1 MKQNE
6 KLPSARWFG
15 RMLGV
20 LMIVAKKN
28 NHRLGSFRDVTVLDL
43 YIRVQEVAAE
53 GEKELINQLMAKYNE
68 KKKEEGKDLE
78 DSESQRQQQIG
89 NQEAELL
96 YRRGKFSDLIQEID
110 YNAQENQA
118 VRKKL
123 LMWIIPIAVIILSV
137 VVYNLPYFK
146 EMRFYNEV
154 VKERE
159 LYKCM
164 DYINMYPDGKHLE
177 EVVFLKVDLTKK
189 MGNVMEYLDAYPV
202 GKYADKV
209 NALCDS
215 LWDNEIAKYAMRD
228 KTGEAADAIKYM
240 EEMLKYMKQNRIN
253 NIKIDIES
261 KINLKDYSTYDERAR
276 KLLEIN
282 TDSNLPLAQHMI
294 SLKDNFTNADQQTL
308 SEILVNGLQKSL
320 DKIFTPGFIIAGT
333 GGAKVNSP
341 NVHFVY
347 NIENQETD
355 LGFCTIPEV
364 WTYSENKVPKAYL
377 LGISINFDA
386 TFLIP
391 NSSITYSYSE
401 RGNPESSISN
411 IENIKDGYRRMT
423 IMCFARFSNTMSD
436 NLGLEEVY
444 FKGEK

>member
-15 RMLGV
+15 RIVGA

-28 NHRLGSFRDVTVLDL
+28 NHRLGSLRDVTVLDL

-53 GEKELINQLMAKYNE
+53 GEKELINQLMAKYSE
-68 KKKEEGKDLE
+68 KKKEEEKDLE
-78 DSESQRQQQIG
+78 DSESQRQQRIG

-118 VRKKL
+118 ARKKI

-189 MGNVMEYLDAYPV
+189 MGNIMEYLDAYPV

-355 LGFCTIPEV
+355 LGFCIIPEV

-377 LGISINFDA
+377 LGISIHFDA

-391 NSSITYSYSE
+391 NSSISYSYSE

-411 IENIKDGYRRMT
+411 IENIKDGYRKMT

>member
-15 RMLGV
+15 RIVGA

-28 NHRLGSFRDVTVLDL
+28 NHRLGSLRDVTVLDL

-68 KKKEEGKDLE
+68 KKKEEEKDLE
-78 DSESQRQQQIG
+78 DSESQRQQRIG

-118 VRKKL
+118 ARKKI
-123 LMWIIPIAVIILSV
+123 LMWIIPIAVIILSI

-154 VKERE
+154 VRERE

-189 MGNVMEYLDAYPV
+189 MGNIMEYLDAYPV

-240 EEMLKYMKQNRIN
+240 EEMLKYMKENRIN

-308 SEILVNGLQKSL
+308 REILLNGLQKSL

-333 GGAKVNSP
+333 GGTKLNSP

-355 LGFCTIPEV
+355 LGFCIIPEV

-391 NSSITYSYSE
+391 NSSVSYSYSE

-411 IENIKDGYRRMT
+411 IENIKDGYRKMT

>member
-15 RMLGV
+15 RMVGT
-20 LMIVAKKN
+20 LMIVAEKN
-28 NHRLGSFRDVTVLDL
+28 NHRLGSLRDITVLDL
-43 YIRVQEVAAE
+43 YVRVQEVAAE
-53 GEKELINQLMAKYNE
+53 GEKELINQLMAKFNE
-68 KKKEEGKDLE
+68 RKKEDGEDLE
-78 DSESQRQQQIG
+78 DSENQKQQQIG
-89 NQEAELL
+89 NKEAKLL
-96 YRRGKFSDLIQEID
+96 YGRGKLSDLIKELD
-110 YNAQENQA
+110 YNAMENQA

-123 LMWIIPIAVIILSV
+123 LMWIIPVAAFILFV
-137 VVYNLPYFK
+137 MIYNLPYFQ

-159 LYKCM
+159 LSKCM

-177 EVVFLKVDLTKK
+177 EIVFLKVDLTKK
-189 MGNVMEYLDAYPV
+189 MGNVVEYLNGYPA
-202 GKYADKV
+202 GKYANEV

-215 LWDNEIAKYAMRD
+215 LWDNEIAKYEMRD

-240 EEMLKYMKQNRIN
+240 EEMLKYMKLNRIN
-253 NIKIDIES
+253 NIKVNIES
-261 KINLKDYSTYDERAR
+261 KVNLKDYSTYDERVR
-276 KLLEIN
+276 KLLEID
-282 TDSNLPLAQHMI
+282 TDDSLPLAENMI
-294 SLKDNFTNADQQTL
+294 SLKENFTNADQQTL
-308 SEILVNGLQKSL
+308 KKILVEGLQKSL
-320 DKIFTPGFIIAGT
+320 NKLFTPDFILVGT
-333 GGAKVNSP
+333 GAGKVNSP
-341 NVHFVY
+341 NVNFVY
-347 NIENQETD
+347 NIQNQETD
-355 LGFCTIPEV
+355 LGFCIMPEV

-391 NSSITYSYSE
+391 NSSVSYSYSE

-411 IENIKDGYRRMT
+411 IKNISDGYRRMT

-444 FKGEK
+444 FRGEE